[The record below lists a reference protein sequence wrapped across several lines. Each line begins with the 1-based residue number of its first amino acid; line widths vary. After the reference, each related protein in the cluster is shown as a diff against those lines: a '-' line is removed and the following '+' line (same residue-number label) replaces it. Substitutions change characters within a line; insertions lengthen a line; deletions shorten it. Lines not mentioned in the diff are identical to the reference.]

1 MLTGL
6 CAHVKRAAWS
16 RKNLVLR
23 LGTQSYLSG
32 LLTRVSLC
40 AVDSRI
46 ATAARAH
53 PSRPTFEP
61 EGPHSRKLGSSYPS
75 CYKLGAAGSD
85 SPVGR
90 TRGGVEVGCF
100 FVCGGGEK
108 SSKGRGTRYRVSR
121 FENTIETRPP
131 PATKFSNAS
140 KNQRPAGA
148 TSSAESQP
156 SGCGRG
162 ASGAACGRI
171 CLA

>member
-108 SSKGRGTRYRVSR
+108 SSKGRGTGSDEFRDLRTPSKLGPPR
-121 FENTIETRPP
+121 PPNFQTRPKINVRQVP
-131 PATKFSNAS
+131 PPPQRAS
-140 KNQRPAGA
+140 PVGVGVARVARLA
-148 TSSAESQP
+148 AEF
-156 SGCGRG
+156 
-162 ASGAACGRI
+162 A
-171 CLA
+171 